1 MENSFHVDAFQE
13 KTGTGFETEA
23 RRAVHNFGFLKYLF
37 EVHMIQEFEF
47 LIIAVR
53 IQRSLVFYAK
63 V

>member
-53 IQRSLVFYAK
+53 IQR
-63 V
+63 